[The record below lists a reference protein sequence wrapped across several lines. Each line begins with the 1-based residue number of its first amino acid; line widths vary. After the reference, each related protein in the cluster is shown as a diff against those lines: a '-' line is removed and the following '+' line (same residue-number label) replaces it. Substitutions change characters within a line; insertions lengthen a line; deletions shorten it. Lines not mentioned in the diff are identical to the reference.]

1 MSDDSEG
8 TPTRDLGRRRQTTL
22 RPQAT
27 IKPAS
32 TTYSFTRRA
41 GVAAEAGQLSVVL
54 VPNGVEL
61 RAHGQALSVSKPE
74 ARRLLAGL
82 LELLG

>member
-1 MSDDSEG
+1 MADDSEG
-8 TPTRDLGRRRQTTL
+8 TPTRRLGRRRQTTR
-22 RPQAT
+22 RPQGTSEA
-27 IKPAS
+27 AS
-32 TTYSFTRRA
+32 TTYSFTRREP
-41 GVAAEAGQLSVVL
+41 VAAEAGQVSVGI

-61 RAHGQALSVSKPE
+61 RAHGQVLSVSKPD